1 MAEISNKE
9 RLQPSLLDRLT
20 DDEPDKSQESI
31 ERRTLTAQ
39 QLKESVCRDLDWLL
53 NTANIASGVDLSHWP
68 EVERSTVNYG
78 IDNLA
83 GRPASGVDRLE
94 LARRLRKTI
103 QEFEPR
109 LLRDSVVVR
118 VSEEQSKIRPNELAF
133 LIEGHLWFQPLP
145 IRLYLRTIHN
155 LEDGHVRVT
164 EEMAE

>member
-1 MAEISNKE
+1 
-9 RLQPSLLDRLT
+9 
-20 DDEPDKSQESI
+20 
-31 ERRTLTAQ
+31 
-39 QLKESVCRDLDWLL
+39 
-53 NTANIASGVDLSHWP
+53 
-68 EVERSTVNYG
+68 
-78 IDNLA
+78 
-83 GRPASGVDRLE
+83 